1 MELPET
7 VILTNSQ
14 SDHLLKVFKFA
25 DVEETGRV
33 DVATISTLAVQSMG
47 QNFSEAEKEQVAKKA
62 EARAEKGM
70 LSYSNFL
77 NIMLETMSTTTQ
89 WGTKLKT
96 PVDGAVG
103 FESIQEQLRTNS
115 LKRGFE
121 FNVMVVGSSGL
132 GKSTLINTLFK
143 TRASRTSCSAETTTI
158 PKTVQIKSVTH
169 VLEEKGVNLKLTV
182 TDTPGFGDLIN
193 NKSCWEPVIGFIN
206 RQYDN
211 YLNEEVS
218 INRRVR
224 IPDNRVHCCLYFI
237 APTGHRLKPLDILVM
252 KHLDKCVNV
261 IPVIA
266 KADTLTLEEREA
278 FKRRIRED
286 IHLNNLNIYPILH
299 SNLTEDEIKFNTGVL
314 EQFPF
319 AVVGSDRYV
328 SVGNKNVLGRKTRW
342 GVIEVENRAH
352 CEFPMLRD
360 LLIKTHMQDMIEV
373 TNNVHYENYRRT
385 KLSEKLNIQAAA
397 VHVPTK
403 KPIPA
408 PVLAPTPTPAP
419 TVSPKPTP
427 VTAPAT
433 TPVVNGH
440 VNGDVKMEVASA

>member
-1 MELPET
+1 MDAPVET
-7 VILTNSQ
+7 AILTNSQ
-14 SDHLLKVFKFA
+14 SDALLKVFKFA

-33 DVATISTLAVQSMG
+33 DVATISTLAVQLMG
-47 QNFSEAEKEQVAKKA
+47 TNFSEAEKDSVNKKA

-77 NIMLETMSTTTQ
+77 NIMLETMSMTTQ
-89 WGTKLKT
+89 WGVKLKT
-96 PVDGAVG
+96 PVDGLVG
-103 FESIQEQLRTNS
+103 FESVQDQLRANA

-121 FNVMVVGSSGL
+121 FNMMVVGSSGL

-143 TRASRTSCSAETTTI
+143 TRAARTSCSAETPSI

-182 TDTPGFGDLIN
+182 TDTPGFGDQIN
-193 NKSCWEPVIGFIN
+193 NKNCWDPVIGYIN
-206 RQYDN
+206 RQYDI
-211 YLNEEVS
+211 YLNEEIS
-218 INRRVR
+218 INRRVK

-261 IPVIA
+261 IPVIS

-278 FKRRIRED
+278 FKKRIRED
-286 IHLNNLNIYPILH
+286 IQLNNLNTYPIMH
-299 SNLTEDEIKFNTGVL
+299 SNLTEDEIKFNQKIH
-314 EQFPF
+314 EQIPF

-328 SVGNKNVLGRKTRW
+328 SVGSKNVLGRKTRW

-360 LLIKTHMQDMIEV
+360 LLIKTHMEDMIEV
-373 TNNVHYENYRRT
+373 TKNIHYENYRRT
-385 KLSEKLNIQAAA
+385 KLTEKQNQKTSPPP
-397 VHVPTK
+397 PTTNGQ
-403 KPIPA
+403 PA
-408 PVLAPTPTPAP
+408 MA
-419 TVSPKPTP
+419 
-427 VTAPAT
+427 
-433 TPVVNGH
+433 
-440 VNGDVKMEVASA
+440 